1 VSSYAVNPI
10 KEGNM
15 IAGHVI
21 VKGTE
26 ESIPFATVMIL
37 GTNRGA
43 VSNEEGQF
51 EFRKLAAG
59 KYTLRVQ
66 VMGYKTQEKT
76 ITVQRSRYNRAEVWT
91 SEGEEEQTTKRMPR
105 TPDYYGYFTFTSA
118 PLKNFDFSLSG
129 TYTGKMIVPHMA
141 GYIEKSR
148 MEHTPQFM
156 DLNLKLNYTFVLK
169 DHIKMQVNG
178 GVQNIFNSFQKD
190 LDKGEFRDAGYFY
203 GPTQPR
209 TYFVG
214 IKIMN

>member
-1 VSSYAVNPI
+1 
-10 KEGNM
+10 
-15 IAGHVI
+15 
-21 VKGTE
+21 
-26 ESIPFATVMIL
+26 
-37 GTNRGA
+37 
-43 VSNEEGQF
+43 
-51 EFRKLAAG
+51 
-59 KYTLRVQ
+59 
-66 VMGYKTQEKT
+66 
-76 ITVQRSRYNRAEVWT
+76 
-91 SEGEEEQTTKRMPR
+91 
-105 TPDYYGYFTFTSA
+105 
-118 PLKNFDFSLSG
+118 
-129 TYTGKMIVPHMA
+129 MIVPHMA

-148 MEHTPQFM
+148 MEHTPQFV

>member
-1 VSSYAVNPI
+1 MDAKRVAV
-10 KEGNM
+10 G
-15 IAGHVI
+15 
-21 VKGTE
+21 
-26 ESIPFATVMIL
+26 F
-37 GTNRGA
+37 
-43 VSNEEGQF
+43 
-51 EFRKLAAG
+51 
-59 KYTLRVQ
+59 
-66 VMGYKTQEKT
+66 
-76 ITVQRSRYNRAEVWT
+76 TVQRSRYNRAEVWT